1 MVTKRDGGVMFN
13 KSKVIEKYHSAVE
26 KIAMADSQSGSQNL
40 KLLPGASS
48 MIGVD
53 VKIDGKIVSEQ
64 NLVIEGAV
72 KGSITAKKAE
82 VLVGKTGSLTAN
94 ISAKVVR
101 IEGTVAGDI
110 CGSENVII
118 ANTGNVLGNIDSP
131 RVSLEDGAKF
141 KGSITMDPDESTVTD
156 LPLGS
161 PAELKAH
168 RAGNKAGAQIS

>member
-1 MVTKRDGGVMFN
+1 M
-13 KSKVIEKYHSAVE
+13 
-26 KIAMADSQSGSQNL
+26 
-40 KLLPGASS
+40 
-48 MIGVD
+48 
-53 VKIDGKIVSEQ
+53 
-64 NLVIEGAV
+64 
-72 KGSITAKKAE
+72 
-82 VLVGKTGSLTAN
+82 
-94 ISAKVVR
+94 R
-101 IEGTVAGDI
+101 IEGTVTGDI

-161 PAELKAH
+161 TAELKAH

>member
-53 VKIDGKIVSEQ
+53 VKIDGKIFSEQ

-72 KGSITAKKAE
+72 KGSIAAKKAE

-101 IEGTVAGDI
+101 IEGTVRGDI
-110 CGSENVII
+110 CGSENIII

-131 RVSLEDGAKF
+131 RVSLEDGAEF

-161 PAELKAH
+161 TAELKAH

>member
-1 MVTKRDGGVMFN
+1 
-13 KSKVIEKYHSAVE
+13 
-26 KIAMADSQSGSQNL
+26 
-40 KLLPGASS
+40 

-101 IEGTVAGDI
+101 IEGTVTGDI

-141 KGSITMDPDESTVTD
+141 KGSITMEPDESTVTD

-161 PAELKAH
+161 PTELKAH

>member
-1 MVTKRDGGVMFN
+1 MFN

-82 VLVGKTGSLTAN
+82 VLVGKTGSLTSN

-101 IEGTVAGDI
+101 IEGTVTGDI

-141 KGSITMDPDESTVTD
+141 KGSIEMDPGDKAIKE
-156 LPLGS
+156 LPLS
-161 PAELKAH
+161 TPSNVKAH
-168 RAGNKAGAQIS
+168 RSAPDSDAKAS

>member
-1 MVTKRDGGVMFN
+1 MVAKRDGGVMFN

-101 IEGTVAGDI
+101 IEGTVTGYI

-131 RVSLEDGAKF
+131 RVSLEVGAKF

-156 LPLGS
+156 PPLGS
-161 PAELKAH
+161 TAELKAH

>member
-1 MVTKRDGGVMFN
+1 MFN

-101 IEGTVAGDI
+101 IEGTVTGDI

-168 RAGNKAGAQIS
+168 RAANKAGAQIS

>member
-94 ISAKVVR
+94 LSAKVVR
-101 IEGTVAGDI
+101 IEGTVTGDI

-161 PAELKAH
+161 HAELKAH
-168 RAGNKAGAQIS
+168 RAGNKAGDQIS

>member
-101 IEGTVAGDI
+101 IEGTVTGDI

-168 RAGNKAGAQIS
+168 RAGNKGGAQIS

>member
-1 MVTKRDGGVMFN
+1 
-13 KSKVIEKYHSAVE
+13 
-26 KIAMADSQSGSQNL
+26 
-40 KLLPGASS
+40 

-72 KGSITAKKAE
+72 KGSTTAKKAE

-101 IEGTVAGDI
+101 IEGTVTGDI

-131 RVSLEDGAKF
+131 RVSLEVGAKF
-141 KGSITMDPDESTVTD
+141 KGSITIDPDESTVTD

>member
-1 MVTKRDGGVMFN
+1 
-13 KSKVIEKYHSAVE
+13 
-26 KIAMADSQSGSQNL
+26 MAESQSRSQNL

-94 ISAKVVR
+94 ISAQS
-101 IEGTVAGDI
+101 
-110 CGSENVII
+110 C
-118 ANTGNVLGNIDSP
+118 
-131 RVSLEDGAKF
+131 
-141 KGSITMDPDESTVTD
+141 
-156 LPLGS
+156 
-161 PAELKAH
+161 AH
-168 RAGNKAGAQIS
+168 